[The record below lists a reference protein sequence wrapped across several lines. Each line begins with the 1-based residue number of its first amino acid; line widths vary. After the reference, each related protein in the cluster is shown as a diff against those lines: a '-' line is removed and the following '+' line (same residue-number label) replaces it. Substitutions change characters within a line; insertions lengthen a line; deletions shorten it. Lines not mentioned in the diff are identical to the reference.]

1 MDTDGRLR
9 CSFCGR
15 DEDEVTYLLAGGAQ
29 SVYICGDCVDICV
42 DIIKREK
49 LNGQAPPASN

>member
-1 MDTDGRLR
+1 MDKDEGLR

-15 DEDEVTYLLAGGAQ
+15 DENEVAFLLAGGAQ

-42 DIIKREK
+42 DIIRREK
-49 LNGQAPPASN
+49 LSGHVPHTSH